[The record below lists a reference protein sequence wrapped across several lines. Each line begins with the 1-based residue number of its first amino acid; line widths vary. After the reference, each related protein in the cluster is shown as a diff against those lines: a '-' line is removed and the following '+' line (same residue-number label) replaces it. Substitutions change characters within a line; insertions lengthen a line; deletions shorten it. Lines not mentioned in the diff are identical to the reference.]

1 MIKAQGETD
10 KKPYKPCLISRKEQ
24 EVYNTYGEVCRKKDS
39 YKMNLN
45 ERNLKKLLTQRRQ
58 HKKRNY
64 ASREKQKKR
73 KECGEEKCVNI
84 QKTKL
89 RQQ

>member
-10 KKPYKPCLISRKEQ
+10 KKPYKPCLISRTEQ

-45 ERNLKKLLTQRRQ
+45 ERNLKKLTQRRQ

-73 KECGEEKCVNI
+73 KECGEEICVNI